1 METNKVTSKGQT
13 TITLEIR
20 NALNLST
27 GDELLFELEG
37 DQDLLRK
44 ASVIDFEYHDFSF
57 FSSRKRK
64 K

>member
-13 TITLEIR
+13 TITVGIR

-37 DQDLLRK
+37 DQVLLRK
-44 ASVIDFEYHDFSF
+44 ASVIDLEYLDFSF

-64 K
+64 R